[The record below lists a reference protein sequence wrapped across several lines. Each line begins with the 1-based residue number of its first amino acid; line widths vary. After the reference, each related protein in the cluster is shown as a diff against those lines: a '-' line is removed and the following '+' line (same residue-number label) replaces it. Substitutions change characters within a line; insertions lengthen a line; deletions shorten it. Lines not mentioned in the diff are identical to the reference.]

1 MIMILA
7 SGIGSL
13 YMSSE
18 ETKPKD
24 IDKLSGL
31 KQAIE
36 IAVRLNKGEN
46 LSDLIQ
52 DAKGDQQL
60 VMIWIKFLED
70 LRWLEE
76 SQDGTLLL
84 TPLGQQAI
92 AKYS

>member
-1 MIMILA
+1 
-7 SGIGSL
+7 
-13 YMSSE
+13 MSSGKTE
-18 ETKPKD
+18 PKD

-36 IAVRLNKGEN
+36 IAIRLNKGEN

-52 DAKGDQQL
+52 DAKGDEQL

-76 SQDGTLLL
+76 SHDGPLLL
-84 TPLGQQAI
+84 TPLGQEAI
-92 AKYS
+92 TKYS